1 MKSETFICMRSNMG
15 EQISWQ
21 KIVAPGKKVLYF
33 FTYTEWGAILWLA
46 PAWGIVFA
54 YGQRYEFTN
63 PMIVFLC
70 SIWYFIWLIWQ
81 RGGKNKK
88 QSYIYAGPTISA
100 TDMVRQGIT
109 SSYVQAIIVGLLLV
123 LASMG
128 YYHTKS
134 EIDEYYEVNPYYM
147 GAEGIYTVR
156 VLNLPESVILQDK
169 EFLRF
174 EGDLVTMIPKK
185 EATESKPLKADGQ
198 LMVYVAPTEA
208 MKAKPILPGQYVMV
222 KGRTSKLLQAP
233 EEGRIDLRPR
243 YLAAHR
249 VGNLYEGTFEGFDTA
264 VRPNWYERINDRIDY
279 LLGVTRWQLM
289 NQIAANL
296 PGEMAA
302 VGQSLLLGG
311 GYGAIDASV
320 MDSFAK
326 TGLIHIL
333 SVSGSHV
340 ALLFGFVFVV
350 AHIMGVPKK
359 KATYGAI
366 VFVILYCAIVGFNPP
381 VVRSAVMGII
391 MGIALI
397 RGEVY
402 HSRQALNIS
411 AALMLA
417 YEPLLFLD
425 ISFQL
430 SLGATYGIL
439 LFSRTLYQRLP
450 KGWPYIMGPIS
461 LCLSAQILIWP
472 LQLYYF
478 HLMGYGSFLA
488 AVIVGPLLDL
498 AILATAVL
506 LLLHWLIP
514 VGSLWYLLGLLLR
527 LSLFLNSTI
536 ASLPGAVMWLGALP
550 VWLGTIYVIC
560 CRHLYA
566 IMHEWRVRSLFYEN
580 ITMSLLFIVLLLP
593 LIHLSSEQVFIHTIP
608 VNRGAAFLVIKEE
621 PLKTAK
627 AFLYMTTGGK
637 GVSNMTRSSIVNSV
651 HYYGIERLN
660 GVIMQEV
667 NEGNEK
673 SIITLL
679 HSLEFPVSAIHKS
692 DMNQDTYI
700 GRNSADFD
708 KLVREYPNQILVEG
722 PRGGFLFGNG
732 QISENNLKLIETK
745 QYIVGTTNSATASRG
760 DDGPSGPVAIV
771 YWPSSG
777 NYADVDPADST
788 RYITGT
794 RVVPDFLL

>member
-1 MKSETFICMRSNMG
+1 MG

-264 VRPNWYERINDRIDY
+264 VRLNWYERINDRIDY

-391 MGIALI
+391 MG
-397 RGEVY
+397 
-402 HSRQALNIS
+402 
-411 AALMLA
+411 
-417 YEPLLFLD
+417 
-425 ISFQL
+425 
-430 SLGATYGIL
+430 
-439 LFSRTLYQRLP
+439 
-450 KGWPYIMGPIS
+450 PIS

-527 LSLFLNSTI
+527 LSLFLNFTI

>member
-264 VRPNWYERINDRIDY
+264 VRLNWYERINDRIDY

-391 MGIALI
+391 MG
-397 RGEVY
+397 
-402 HSRQALNIS
+402 
-411 AALMLA
+411 
-417 YEPLLFLD
+417 
-425 ISFQL
+425 
-430 SLGATYGIL
+430 
-439 LFSRTLYQRLP
+439 
-450 KGWPYIMGPIS
+450 PIS

-527 LSLFLNSTI
+527 LSLFLNFTI